1 MNKYIK
7 PSEYAKYMSISKKT
21 VYTKFKQGKIPGYQD
36 EDTGTI
42 FIENPEFH
50 NNQQTNQNQS
60 NSVVLYARV
69 SSSQNEDRLDTQL
82 DRLRMY
88 AYAKGYKVIA
98 EYKEIGSGL
107 NDDRKKLNEIMN
119 KNDFSTIIVEH
130 KDRLTCFD
138 FNYLEKYF
146 NNKNQKIEV
155 INESTNTQDDLMED
169 FVSIITSFCA
179 RLNGKKP
186 SQRKIEKIINE
197 LKVKSYD

>member
-36 EDTGTI
+36 KETGTI

-50 NNQQTNQNQS
+50 NNSQINQS

-69 SSSQNEDRLDTQL
+69 SSSQNKDNLDTQL

-88 AYAKGYKVIA
+88 AYAKGYKIIT

-119 KNDFSTIIVEH
+119 KNDFSTIIIEH
-130 KDRLTCFD
+130 KDRLTRFG

-179 RLNGKKP
+179 RLYGKKL
-186 SQRKIEKIINE
+186 SQRKIEKIFNE
-197 LKVKSYD
+197 LTDQHND